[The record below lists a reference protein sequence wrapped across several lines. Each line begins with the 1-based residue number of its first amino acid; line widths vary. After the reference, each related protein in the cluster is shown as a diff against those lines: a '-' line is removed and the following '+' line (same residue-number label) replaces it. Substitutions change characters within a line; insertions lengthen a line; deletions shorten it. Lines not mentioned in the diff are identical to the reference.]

1 METGGAEYENSNA
14 YDGSTSADAA
24 IEDLQ
29 KAGFLVIAHSATPPQ
44 LAKTLQEFKGV
55 GPVIAEIFIR
65 EIRPLWNEFKLEE
78 TKRIGRQSMNRKPRQ
93 ISPKQAPNQNRRTTR
108 KVAALPKG
116 AKEVLRKGAKGKV
129 IALSPSQPHSKT
141 FGR

>member
-1 METGGAEYENSNA
+1 MQT
-14 YDGSTSADAA
+14 
-24 IEDLQ
+24 
-29 KAGFLVIAHSATPPQ
+29 
-44 LAKTLQEFKGV
+44 
-55 GPVIAEIFIR
+55 

-78 TKRIGRQSMNRKPRQ
+78 TKGTGRQSMNRKPRQ
-93 ISPKQAPNQNRRTTR
+93 ISPKQAPSKNRSATR

-129 IALSPSQPHSKT
+129 ISLSPSQPHSKT